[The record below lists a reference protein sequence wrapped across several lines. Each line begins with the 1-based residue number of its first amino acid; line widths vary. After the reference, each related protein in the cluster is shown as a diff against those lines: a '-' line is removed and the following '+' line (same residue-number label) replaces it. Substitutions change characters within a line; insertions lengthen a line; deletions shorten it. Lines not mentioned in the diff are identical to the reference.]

1 MDSANV
7 TCTTANL
14 LSQMLTTKLF
24 AMHLAMIGFRKLR
37 VVWRSITLTYLDKY
51 EYWKVKCVKSVLG
64 EFSSGVSICHK
75 KVLSQIWGPLFA
87 RLPPARGYGAPF
99 LRLWLSQWP
108 ATDQYGPG
116 LKFLTLKSFV
126 KECVDLSLVEPGFGP
141 IYWDLLGME
150 HAPSANSCNKWRLLA
165 E

>member
-87 RLPPARGYGAPF
+87 RPLRGALPPALVVAMACNRPIWARPEVPDAEVFCERMRRSKFSGTWVWSDILRFIRDGTCAFSEF
-99 LRLWLSQWP
+99 LQ
-108 ATDQYGPG
+108 
-116 LKFLTLKSFV
+116 
-126 KECVDLSLVEPGFGP
+126 
-141 IYWDLLGME
+141 
-150 HAPSANSCNKWRLLA
+150 
-165 E
+165 